1 MTERLKQKP
10 GLAINMAAGRPFA
23 KFKTSRS
30 QNMKM
35 HRRAVVA
42 GLLASLAL
50 AGPVLA
56 QPYPNKPVRIVLPYG
71 AGGPADVM
79 VRALAQSLGDSWGQ
93 PFIVDN
99 KPGANEIIA
108 AEIVAKSP
116 GDGYTFLVASDGAYS
131 LNQNLYS
138 KIPYD
143 PANDFVPV
151 AKLATANLMLVARA
165 DFPAANVKELIEQTQ
180 KSPGKLN
187 YGSLGAGGVNHL
199 ASAWFNNINKLQV
212 EHVAFKT
219 LPAAITELL
228 AGRID
233 MMFAVTGGVAQHIA
247 SGKIKGI
254 AVSGKNRQPVASTV
268 PTFAEVGFPA
278 FDASFYFGVVAPKGT
293 PAELTSR
300 FARDM
305 SRIINAPEFKAKY
318 FQPLGFEAVGDTP
331 EQFAA
336 FMKADR
342 ELGAQKVKISGAK
355 LD

>member
-1 MTERLKQKP
+1 
-10 GLAINMAAGRPFA
+10 
-23 KFKTSRS
+23 
-30 QNMKM
+30 MKLF
-35 HRRAVVA
+35 RRA
-42 GLLASLAL
+42 LLATFIAGSILCGNAL
-50 AGPVLA
+50 A
-56 QPYPNKPVRIVLPYG
+56 QNYPSKPVRIVLPYG

-79 VRALAQSLGDSWGQ
+79 VRAIAQSLSESWGQ
-93 PFIVDN
+93 PVIVDN

-143 PANDFVPV
+143 PAADFVPV

-165 DFPAANVKELIEQTQ
+165 DFPATSVKELIDFT
-180 KSPGKLN
+180 KKNPGKLN

-199 ASAWFNNINKLQV
+199 AGAWFNSINGLQV

-247 SGKIKGI
+247 ATKVKGM
-254 AVSGKNRQPVASTV
+254 AVSGKNRQPVANTV
-268 PTFAEVGFPA
+268 PTFAEVGFPT

-293 PAELTSR
+293 PGDITVR

-336 FMKADR
+336 FMKSDR
-342 ELGAQKVKISGAK
+342 EIGAQKVKISGAK